1 MLSRVVAKSE
11 RGLYMGVQHTFGG
24 ISRVSFPLATGF
36 AMDRMGK
43 GVPYVVAGILVLMTL
58 LLTASMERFIEPVVA
73 KSGT

>member
-1 MLSRVVAKSE
+1 
-11 RGLYMGVQHTFGG
+11 
-24 ISRVSFPLATGF
+24 
-36 AMDRMGK
+36 MGK